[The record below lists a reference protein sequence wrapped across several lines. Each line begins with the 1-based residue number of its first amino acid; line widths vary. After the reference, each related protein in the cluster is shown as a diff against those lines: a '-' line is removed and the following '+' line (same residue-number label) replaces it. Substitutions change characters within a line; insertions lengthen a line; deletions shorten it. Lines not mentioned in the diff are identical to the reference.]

1 MLSRYQVVWVSFKQ
15 PHQIQL
21 FPILLQ
27 PHAPLGVEFGEVF
40 PAFDFL
46 DTVFPVEF
54 VQLPLLETAALFDLT
69 AGTHGPE
76 ASLIK
81 PGFEIARSAAGCRR

>member
-1 MLSRYQVVWVSFKQ
+1 MGFIATFKQ
-15 PHQIQL
+15 SHSIQQL
-21 FPILLQ
+21 AILLQ
-27 PHAPLGVEFGEVF
+27 PHAPFGVEFGEVF

-46 DTVFPVEF
+46 RAVFLVEF
-54 VQLPLLETAALFDLT
+54 VKLLFQRTAALFDLT

-81 PGFEIARSAAGCRR
+81 PGFEIAVVLLDVGANRT